1 MKDRPR
7 LTIEELEKAVRR
19 FIKERDW
26 DRYHSPKNI
35 AMSIAIEAAEL
46 AEKFQWLTTSG
57 SKRVLDD
64 PTERR
69 EIEDELA
76 DIATYVLDFSSKF
89 GIDIAQCV
97 IRKLGDNT
105 KKYPVKLVRGKHHKY
120 THYKRKRCRS

>member
-1 MKDRPR
+1 MKARHQ
-7 LTIEELEKAVRR
+7 LSIEELEKAVRR

-57 SKRVLDD
+57 SKRVLKD
-64 PTERR
+64 PAQRR

-76 DIATYVLDFSSKF
+76 DITTYVLDFSSKF
-89 GIDIAQCV
+89 GIDIGRCV
-97 IRKLGDNT
+97 IRKLADNT
-105 KKYPVKLVRGKHHKY
+105 KKYPAGLVRGKHHKY
-120 THYKRKRCRS
+120 THYKRKRCR